1 MKTPFFQKL
10 ITLSL
15 AVGLCMTAASAEDL
29 KIDRSRARNLDSWKP
44 QIQAYSQRHYGE
56 STWELTPTCIVL
68 HYTATKTFPWNLV
81 KTNSFKN
88 ETPGLGV
95 HYVIDGKQVW
105 ELIPPT
111 IRSRGAYGIN
121 HRAINIEMVAAD
133 ADDLATRAETLKT
146 CQALC
151 RRLMAEFG
159 IEKKRIYSH
168 QDVATMNRKI
178 VPEVLDL
185 LQGAPYHKIDPGAQ
199 NMKTILDAL
208 ETP

>member
-1 MKTPFFQKL
+1 MNISLLKKL
-10 ITLSL
+10 AAVAMLTSFSL
-15 AVGLCMTAASAEDL
+15 GSAQSDEI

-44 QIQAYSQRHYGE
+44 QIQSYSERHYGE

-81 KTNSFKN
+81 RSSSFKN

-105 ELIPPT
+105 EILPPT

-133 ADDLATRAETLKT
+133 ADALAGKAETLKT
-146 CQALC
+146 CRELC
-151 RRLMAEFG
+151 RRLMAEYG
-159 IEKKRIYSH
+159 IEKSHIYSH
-168 QDVATMNRKI
+168 QDVAGMNRKK

-185 LQGAPYHKIDPGAQ
+185 VTGAPYDKIDPGAQ
-199 NMKTILDAL
+199 NMKTILDGL
-208 ETP
+208 